1 MKIKLNNKIITDST
15 NEYKKGDLFLL
26 TTQNQKYFSNQN
38 YITPKEILQNCETKF
53 IGISGT
59 NGKTTTAFL
68 IGYIL
73 DKLGFRV
80 GIQGTEG
87 FFVNGVKKENK
98 TLTTPPIITTI
109 DRVYKY
115 KADFFIMEV
124 SSHAIAQNRIDGI
137 DFSLKIFTNITQD
150 HLDYHKTFEEYKKV
164 KESFFKDEVLKII
177 NKKYELNINKNN
189 SYFYPLDR
197 VFKTKLKGDFNQENF
212 QAAILGVA
220 KLLNKNIDEIAK
232 IAQNFNGIAGRMEE
246 VAPKIIIDFAHTPDG
261 MQKVLSSIKGKKI
274 VVFGAGGNRD
284 KSKRKLM
291 GEIADK
297 YSNYI
302 ILTNDNPR
310 CEDEMSIINDI
321 KKGIKNTSVEIIL
334 DRKEAIK
341 KAISLQTDE
350 YVLLLGKGDEKYIE
364 KCKEKIPFS
373 ERELV
378 LNYVNHKL
386 YQNLFK
392 HIHTKHW

>member
-38 YITPKEILQNCETKF
+38 YITPKELLNSKTKF
-53 IGISGT
+53 IGITGT

-115 KADFFIMEV
+115 KPDFFVMEV
-124 SSHAIAQNRIDGI
+124 SSHSIAQNRIDGI

-177 NKKYELNINKNN
+177 NKKYELKINKNN

-274 VVFGAGGNRD
+274 VVFGAGGDRD

-297 YSNYI
+297 YSDYI

-310 CEDEMSIINDI
+310 CEDEMTIINDI
-321 KKGIKNTSVEIIL
+321 KKGIKNTPYEIIL

-341 KAISLQTDE
+341 KAISLQKNE
-350 YVLLLGKGDEKYIE
+350 YILLLGKGDEKYIE
-364 KCKEKIPFS
+364 KCKEKIPFN

-378 LNYVNHKL
+378 LNYL
-386 YQNLFK
+386 P
-392 HIHTKHW
+392 I

>member
-15 NEYKKGDLFLL
+15 NEYKKGDFFLL
-26 TTQNQKYFSNQN
+26 TTQNKKYFSNQN

-73 DKLGFRV
+73 DKLGYKV

-87 FFVNGVKKENK
+87 FYLNNEKKENK

-115 KADFFIMEV
+115 KPQFFIMEV
-124 SSHAIAQNRIDGI
+124 SSHSIAQNRIDGI

-164 KESFFKDEVLKII
+164 KESFFQDEVLKII

-274 VVFGAGGNRD
+274 VVFGAGGDRD

-297 YSNYI
+297 YSDYI

-310 CEDEMSIINDI
+310 CEDEMTIKNDI
-321 KKGIKNTSVEIIL
+321 KKGIKNTPYEIIL

-341 KAISLQTDE
+341 KAISLQKNE
-350 YVLLLGKGDEKYIE
+350 YILLLGKGDEKYIE

-378 LNYVNHKL
+378 LNYL
-386 YQNLFK
+386 P
-392 HIHTKHW
+392 I

>member
-177 NKKYELNINKNN
+177 NKKY
-189 SYFYPLDR
+189 
-197 VFKTKLKGDFNQENF
+197 KL
-212 QAAILGVA
+212 I
-220 KLLNKNIDEIAK
+220 
-232 IAQNFNGIAGRMEE
+232 
-246 VAPKIIIDFAHTPDG
+246 
-261 MQKVLSSIKGKKI
+261 
-274 VVFGAGGNRD
+274 
-284 KSKRKLM
+284 
-291 GEIADK
+291 
-297 YSNYI
+297 
-302 ILTNDNPR
+302 
-310 CEDEMSIINDI
+310 
-321 KKGIKNTSVEIIL
+321 
-334 DRKEAIK
+334 
-341 KAISLQTDE
+341 
-350 YVLLLGKGDEKYIE
+350 
-364 KCKEKIPFS
+364 
-373 ERELV
+373 
-378 LNYVNHKL
+378 
-386 YQNLFK
+386 
-392 HIHTKHW
+392 